1 MQDATKR
8 DEVARLVS
16 ERRKALGGRYLLDPR
31 VRALPRSGSRWL
43 TPPGGA
49 GQGRATTLPL
59 MVLTV
64 LGALALVACV
74 ATATAV
80 VASGMWLQ
88 GALQDP
94 TTTVQ
99 GFYGALQQR
108 DYAHAYAYFTTSA
121 RARLT
126 ENQFESTY
134 GTFDQIDGTVTA
146 YTISQIQTGAGGNTA
161 NVLVG
166 VARQDK
172 PDAIQVQT
180 LLLVRENGD
189 WRIENITLNGTAP
202 APPAG

>member
-8 DEVARLVS
+8 DEIMRLVS

-43 TPPGGA
+43 IPPREG

-59 MVLTV
+59 LILTV
-64 LGALALVACV
+64 LGAVALVGCV
-74 ATATAV
+74 ATAAAV

-88 GALQDP
+88 GALHDP
-94 TTTVQ
+94 STTVQ
-99 GFYGALQQR
+99 SFYGALQQR
-108 DYAHAYAYFTTSA
+108 DYARAYTYFTTSA
-121 RARLT
+121 QARLT
-126 ENQFESTY
+126 ETQFESTY
-134 GTFDQIDGTVTA
+134 GTFDQIDGTVAA
-146 YTISQIQTGAGGNTA
+146 YTISSVRMGANGDTA

-172 PDAIQVQT
+172 PDVVQVQT

-189 WRIENITLNGTAP
+189 WHIESITLNGNSP
-202 APPAG
+202 ATPAG